1 MAYIICYKANNLRSH
16 CKLSRKY
23 LMKNIYLIL
32 LLFMSQIEYAQLQ
45 RVEPPFWWSGMHR
58 ENLQLLFYGQ
68 NIASYTVTTSAKVEI
83 KTIKKTDNPNYLF
96 ITIASKNIE
105 PGTYTFRFERN
116 GKKAFTKDYEFK
128 ERRKNSAQ
136 RTSFDSSDMIYLLMP
151 DRFANGDPDNDSQPE
166 VTEKADR
173 SKQGGR
179 HGGDIKGIIDHLDY
193 LKELGVTSLWS
204 TPLCEDNDPS
214 GSYHGYAQS
223 DVYRID
229 PRYGTND
236 DYKNLAR
243 ELHKRGMKLI
253 MDYVTNHWGA
263 EHWLIRDLPD
273 YNWIHQF
280 PGYANSN
287 YRQTTQFDPNTSAID
302 KRYNE
307 DGWFVKSMPD
317 LNQGNPLVL
326 NYLIQN
332 AIWWIEYADLDGLR
346 VDTYSYNQ
354 KEGIA
359 TWTKAITDE
368 YPDLNIMGE
377 VWVNESAQV
386 AYWQKNSKIGA
397 IQGFNSHLPTVMD
410 FPLYDAFTKMFNE
423 RSNWDTGII
432 RAYNNFVNDFLY
444 PDIKNVLIF
453 AENHD
458 TQRINTTL
466 NGSLDDYKLAMT
478 LLATTRGIPQLYYGS
493 EIGMQGDKG
502 KGDGDIRRDF
512 PGGWAGDKN
521 NAFTEKGRTAEQ
533 QAYFSFTRKL
543 FNWRKTAQAVHCGQ
557 LLHYVPEKNVYVYFR
572 ILDNSRVMIVLNSNE
587 DAQTFNL
594 DRFAEGLDGRVSGT
608 DILSG
613 KKIKL
618 GKKLKV
624 EAKSSMVIELQQ

>member
-1 MAYIICYKANNLRSH
+1 
-16 CKLSRKY
+16 
-23 LMKNIYLIL
+23 MKNRYVIIIL
-32 LLFMSQIEYAQLQ
+32 ALFMSQTDYAQLQ

-58 ENLQLLFYGQ
+58 DNLQILFYGPD
-68 NIASYTVTTSAKVEI
+68 IASCEIFSEELKVTEV
-83 KTIKKTDNPNYLF
+83 KKTENPNYLF
-96 ITIASKNIE
+96 VTINTQNVA
-105 PGTYTFRFERN
+105 PGKYTFRFKRN
-116 GKKAFTKDYEFK
+116 GKEKFTKEYEFR

-136 RTSFDSSDMIYLLMP
+136 RKSYDSSDMIYLLMP
-151 DRFANGDPDNDSQPE
+151 DRFANGDTANDSIPE
-166 VTEKADR
+166 MHEKASR
-173 SKQGGR
+173 KKPSGR
-179 HGGDIKGIIDHLDY
+179 HGGDIKGVVDHLDY
-193 LKELGVTSLWS
+193 LKELGVTALWS

-229 PRYGTND
+229 PRYGTNA
-236 DYKNLAR
+236 DYATLAE

-273 YNWIHQF
+273 YHWIHQF

-307 DGWFVKSMPD
+307 DGWFVKTMPD
-317 LNQGNPLVL
+317 LDQGNPLVL

-332 AIWWIEYADLDGLR
+332 AIWWIEDADLDGLR
-346 VDTYSYNQ
+346 VDTFSYNQ

-359 TWTKAITDE
+359 TWTKAITEE
-368 YPDLNIMGE
+368 YPNLNIMGE
-377 VWVNESAQV
+377 VWVPESAQI
-386 AYWQKNSKIGA
+386 AYWQKDSKIGA
-397 IQGFNSHLPTVMD
+397 IQGYNSHLPTVMD
-410 FPLYDAFTKMFNE
+410 FPLYDAVTKMFHE
-423 RSNWDTGII
+423 RENWGTGMI

-444 PDIKNVLIF
+444 PDINNLLVF

-466 NGSLDDYKLAMT
+466 KGSLADYKLAMT
-478 LLATTRGIPQLYYGS
+478 LIATTRGIPQLYYGS

-502 KGDGDIRRDF
+502 RGDGDIRRDF

-543 FNWRKTAQAVHCGQ
+543 FNWRKTAEAVHTGS

-572 ILDNSRVMIVLNSNE
+572 VLGAKRIMVVLNNNE
-587 DAQTFNL
+587 DAQ
-594 DRFAEGLDGRVSGT
+594 RFKLERFTEGLDGRAAGMDV
-608 DILSG
+608 LSG

-618 GKKLKV
+618 GKTLNV
-624 EAKSSMVIELQQ
+624 ERKTAMVVELVK